1 MIVCNGRSL
10 TQSTTGIQ
18 RYTREITRRIPGMA
32 VIRPEHAVGQARGIL
47 WEQTVLPLRARGRP
61 IWSPSNT
68 APLVTRGPLVVTL
81 HDLAML
87 EGPDADAAPGW
98 TRFYRWFIPR
108 MLKRVD
114 AVLTVSEYSRRAII
128 ERFGVPPDRILA
140 TPLGVD
146 HDRFRPAEPE
156 ALDRFLTAH
165 ALTPGY
171 VLSVGSGSARKNLR
185 GLIDAWT
192 TIAPRLDASI
202 ELVIAGDAAAYG
214 RAFDGSEIPPLPPRA
229 RLVGRVDDADLPL
242 LMAGA
247 GVFAFPSFAEGFGLP
262 PLEAMACGTPTV
274 VSDVTSLP
282 EVVGEAALLVDP
294 HDTSALG
301 DALVRL
307 LTDHQL
313 HARLRAVGIERARRF
328 DWDETAGL
336 THAFLKRFA

>member
-1 MIVCNGRSL
+1 MIVCNGRCLS
-10 TQSTTGIQ
+10 QATTGIQ
-18 RYTREITRRIPGMA
+18 RYTGEIARRIPDMA
-32 VIRPEHAVGQARGIL
+32 VIGPARPAGQARGIL
-47 WEQTVLPLRARGRP
+47 WEQTVLPLRARDRL

-68 APLVTRGPLVVTL
+68 APLIARAPLVVTL

-128 ERFGVPPDRILA
+128 ERFDLAPDRILA

-156 ALDRFLTAH
+156 ALDRFCTAH
-165 ALTPGY
+165 TLTPGY

-185 GLIDAWT
+185 GLIEAWAA
-192 TIAPRLDASI
+192 IAPRIDDRI

-214 RAFDGSEIPPLPPRA
+214 RAFDGSEIPPLPPRS
-229 RLVGRVDDADLPL
+229 RLVGRIEDAELPL

-247 GVFAFPSFAEGFGLP
+247 GVFAFPSLAEGFGLP
-262 PLEAMACGTPTV
+262 PLEAMACGTPAI

-282 EVVGEAALLVDP
+282 EVVGDAALLVDP

-307 LTDHQL
+307 LTDSAL
-313 HARLRAVGIERARRF
+313 RARLRAAGLERARRF
-328 DWDETAGL
+328 DWDETARL

>member
-1 MIVCNGRSL
+1 MIVCNGRCLS
-10 TQSTTGIQ
+10 QATTGIQ
-18 RYTREITRRIPGMA
+18 RYTREIARRIPDMA
-32 VIRPEHAVGQARGIL
+32 VIGPARPAGQAHGIL
-47 WEQTVLPLRARGRP
+47 WEQTVLPLRARGRL

-68 APLVTRGPLVVTL
+68 APLMARAPLVVTL

-128 ERFGVPPDRILA
+128 ERFDLAPDRILA

-156 ALDRFLTAH
+156 ALDRFCTAH

-185 GLIDAWT
+185 GLIEAWAA
-192 TIAPRLDASI
+192 IAPRIDDRI

-229 RLVGRVDDADLPL
+229 RLVGRIEDAELPL

-247 GVFAFPSFAEGFGLP
+247 GVFAFPSLAEGFGLP
-262 PLEAMACGTPTV
+262 PLEAMACGTPAI
-274 VSDVTSLP
+274 VSNVTSLP
-282 EVVGEAALLVDP
+282 EVVGDAALLVDP
-294 HDTSALG
+294 HDTSQLA

-307 LTDHQL
+307 LTDRPL
-313 HARLRAVGIERARRF
+313 HARLRSAGLERARRF
-328 DWDETAGL
+328 DWDETARL